1 MTAMQTKRPPGSNWG
16 DYGESDRRGRLN
28 ELTPKRVRRAAE
40 EIRTGMRFCLSLPLD
55 LPGGNV
61 LHPSRFPPQKKFV
74 ERQNGVLAQD
84 FPFNLQREGA
94 TGVVNDDIVVLYTQY
109 STQWDAFSHVG
120 SHFDAN
126 GDGDA
131 EVCYYNGTYPGP
143 DVEEMAAACIAGR
156 GVMVDLHRAYGTA
169 KVYVDYKMLRDVMRE
184 QGVNVKKGDILALH
198 TGFGQLILDMHG
210 HPDKETLHNTCA
222 GLDGSDPELLD
233 WVTKSGVVAIVAD
246 NFAVEGYPARVHDAG
261 TPFLPLHE
269 HCLFKLGVHLGEIW
283 YLTELAHWLERH
295 GRYRFF
301 LAAPP
306 LRLRGHVGSPANPI
320 AIV

>member
-1 MTAMQTKRPPGSNWG
+1 MQTKRPPGSNWG

-61 LHPSRFPPQKKFV
+61 LHPSRFPPERKYV
-74 ERQNGVLAQD
+74 ERTNGIPAHD
-84 FPFNLQREGA
+84 FPLTLQREGA
-94 TGVVNDDIVVLYTQY
+94 TGVVNDDMVVLYTQY
-109 STQWDAFSHVG
+109 STQWDAFSHIG

-126 GDGDA
+126 GDGDP

-169 KVYVDYKMLRDVMRE
+169 KTFVDYDMLREVMRD
-184 QGVNVKKGDILALH
+184 QRVTLKKGDILALH
-198 TGFGQLILDMHG
+198 TGFGQVILDMHG
-210 HPDKETLHNTCA
+210 HPDKEALHNTCA
-222 GLDGSDPELLD
+222 ALDGSDPELLE
-233 WVTKSGVVAIVAD
+233 WITKSGVVAIVSD
-246 NFAVEGYPARVHDAG
+246 NFAVEAYPPRVRDPG

-283 YLTELAHWLERH
+283 YLTELAQWLEKH
-295 GRYRFF
+295 GRFRFF

>member
-1 MTAMQTKRPPGSNWG
+1 MQTKRPPGSNWG
-16 DYGESDRRGRLN
+16 DYGVSDRRGRLN

-40 EIRTGMRFCLSLPLD
+40 EIRTGLRFCLSLPLD
-55 LPGGNV
+55 LPGGNI
-61 LHPSRFPPQKKFV
+61 LHPSRYPP
-74 ERQNGVLAQD
+74 ERKLVNREGRLAHD
-84 FPFNLQREGA
+84 FPLSLQREGA

-126 GDGDA
+126 GDGEA
-131 EVCYYNGTYPGP
+131 EVIYYNAMYPGP

-156 GVMVDLHRAYGTA
+156 GVMIDLHRAFGTA
-169 KVYVDYKMLRDVMRE
+169 KTYVTYKMLRQAMRDQDVT
-184 QGVNVKKGDILALH
+184 VKKGDVLALH

-210 HPDKETLHNTCA
+210 NPDRETLHNSCA
-222 GLDGSDPELLD
+222 GLDGSDPELLE
-233 WVTKSGVVAIVAD
+233 WVTKSGVVALVSD
-246 NFAVEGYPARVHDAG
+246 NFAVEGYPARVRDAG
-261 TPFLPLHE
+261 KPFLPLHE

-283 YLTELAHWLERH
+283 YLTELAHWLERN
-295 GRYRFF
+295 GRCRFF

-320 AIV
+320 AI

>member
-1 MTAMQTKRPPGSNWG
+1 MQTKRPPGSNWG
-16 DYGESDRRGRLN
+16 DYGVSDRRGRLN
-28 ELTPKRVRRAAE
+28 ELTPKRVRRAAQ

-61 LHPSRFPPQKKFV
+61 LHPSRHPP
-74 ERQNGVLAQD
+74 ERKVVDRGDGVPAHD
-84 FPFNLQREGA
+84 FPFSLQREGA

-131 EVCYYNGTYPGP
+131 EIVYYNATYPGP
-143 DVEEMAAACIAGR
+143 DVEEMAIACIAGR
-156 GVMVDLHRAYGTA
+156 GVMVDLHRAFGTA
-169 KVYVDYKMLRDVMRE
+169 KTYVTYKMLRGVMRD
-184 QGVNVKKGDILALH
+184 QGATVKKGDILALH

-210 HPDKETLHNTCA
+210 NPDRETLHNACA
-222 GLDGSDPELLD
+222 GLDGSDPELLE
-233 WVTKSGVVAIVAD
+233 WITKSGLVAIVCD
-246 NFAVEGYPARVHDAG
+246 NFAVEGYPSRDRDAG
-261 TPFLPLHE
+261 KPFLPLHE

-295 GRYRFF
+295 RRVRFF